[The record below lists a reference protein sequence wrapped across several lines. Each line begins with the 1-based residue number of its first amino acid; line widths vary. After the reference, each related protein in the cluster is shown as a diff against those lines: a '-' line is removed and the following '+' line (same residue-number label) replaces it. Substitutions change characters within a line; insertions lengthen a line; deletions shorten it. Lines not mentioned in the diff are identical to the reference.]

1 MDCVLNESLD
11 ISTVLESVEV
21 YKSWLEKSESSV
33 VLDAS
38 KVQRVDAAGIQ
49 ALASLMVTAQHNKLS
64 IHLTNPPK
72 VLSEGITI
80 LGLQKIFD
88 VID

>member
-64 IHLTNPPK
+64 IQLTNPPK